1 MSSEALSEQL
11 CVREGA
17 GYDEVYLSGQDD
29 PVTFYSE
36 RVPSVNSPSQ
46 EEEEEDSDVDGSESD
61 TYGDLDGEENVES
74 PIYLSL
80 ALTALGISF
89 FPLCGRSM
97 ILT

>member
-1 MSSEALSEQL
+1 M
-11 CVREGA
+11 
-17 GYDEVYLSGQDD
+17 
-29 PVTFYSE
+29 
-36 RVPSVNSPSQ
+36 
-46 EEEEEDSDVDGSESD
+46 DGSESD

-89 FPLCGRSM
+89 FPSCGRSM

>member
-36 RVPSVNSPSQ
+36 RVPSVNSPS
-46 EEEEEDSDVDGSESD
+46 
-61 TYGDLDGEENVES
+61 
-74 PIYLSL
+74 
-80 ALTALGISF
+80 
-89 FPLCGRSM
+89 
-97 ILT
+97 